1 MKQTIQQTEKLYSR
15 SNKDNFESDD
25 EDYVEAKKAPMSLLL
40 PSFNKPYDNETNNK
54 KISDASQS
62 SIKTED
68 EDESEYTYETGK
80 IIWGIS
86 LKCKIVSTAL
96 NKYLDVAKVKS
107 SQGQL
112 P

>member
-15 SNKDNFESDD
+15 SSKNNFESDD

-80 IIWGIS
+80 IIFGFYQDYMGDF
-86 LKCKIVSTAL
+86 LKMQ
-96 NKYLDVAKVKS
+96 NKYCFK
-107 SQGQL
+107 
-112 P
+112 